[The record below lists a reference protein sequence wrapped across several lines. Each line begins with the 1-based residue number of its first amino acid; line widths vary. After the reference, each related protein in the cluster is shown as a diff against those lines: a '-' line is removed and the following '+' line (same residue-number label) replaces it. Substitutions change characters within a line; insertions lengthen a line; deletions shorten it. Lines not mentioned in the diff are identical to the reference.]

1 VKGGPLEGGRQCK
14 KSSPE
19 GWTHNGVAPDLSL
32 PAADFTGEVD
42 TRQCR
47 FVVKVVVRF
56 TLAGAAC
63 FRGRRRGAHSGI
75 PIQEERDK
83 EGEMGPVWARH
94 MEKKTIGAPVMHMLE
109 HLAGEGGANNS
120 TRPMEAGSGRDR
132 GGTLGS
138 GTGRRKKRRMA
149 RAW

>member
-1 VKGGPLEGGRQCK
+1 VQEELTR
-14 KSSPE
+14 
-19 GWTHNGVAPDLSL
+19 GVDSQWGAPDLSL

-94 MEKKTIGAPVMHMLE
+94 VEKKTIGAPVMHMLE

-120 TRPMEAGSGRDR
+120 ARPMEAGSGRDR